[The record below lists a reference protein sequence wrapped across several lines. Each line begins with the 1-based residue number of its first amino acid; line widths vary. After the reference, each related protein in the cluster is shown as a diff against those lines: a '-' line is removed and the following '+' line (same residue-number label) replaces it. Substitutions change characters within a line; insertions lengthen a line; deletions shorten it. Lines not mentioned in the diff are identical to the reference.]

1 MDCGVGWKLGSHG
14 GGVAAPGSEAIVAW
28 IWVVA
33 VGCRDVAGSHWVPGE
48 GNRRSLQAHDMGTT
62 HSGALSGKW
71 PGARREQCSGAG
83 LGQA

>member
-33 VGCRDVAGSHWVPGE
+33 MDVEMWLDHIGCLEKGTE
-48 GNRRSLQAHDMGTT
+48 GPCRPMTWAQLT
-62 HSGALSGKW
+62 L
-71 PGARREQCSGAG
+71 G
-83 LGQA
+83 L